1 MRSFASKVAS
11 IAAVS
16 ASLVF
21 GGCRYV
27 HVEKHGDGSWEAK
40 YYSYGLWSTLGK
52 LDVVVG
58 TNGIAK
64 LTLNDVNSDVSTN
77 HVRIVDAAG
86 SVVAEITGA
95 IVEAVVREPSESVR
109 EIKKD

>member
-1 MRSFASKVAS
+1 MRSCFC
-11 IAAVS
+11 
-16 ASLVF
+16 SLVAACALLA

-27 HVEKHGDGSWEAK
+27 NVEKHSDGSWEAR
-40 YYSYGLWSTLGK
+40 YYSYGLWSTLGQ

-64 LTLNDVNSDVSTN
+64 LTLNDLGSDVSTN
-77 HVRIVDAAG
+77 HVRIVDSAG
-86 SVVAEITGA
+86 KVVAEVTGA
-95 IVEAVVREPSESVR
+95 IVDAVIRQPTDEVR

>member
-1 MRSFASKVAS
+1 MRFCFR
-11 IAAVS
+11 
-16 ASLVF
+16 SLVAALALALC
-21 GGCRYV
+21 GCRYV
-27 HVEKHGDGSWEAK
+27 DVEKHSDGSWEAK
-40 YYSYGLWSTLGK
+40 YYSYGLWSTLGS

-77 HVRIVDAAG
+77 HVKIVDSAG
-86 SVVAEITGA
+86 KVVAEVTGA
-95 IVEAVVREPSESVR
+95 IVEAVVREPTESVR

>member
-1 MRSFASKVAS
+1 MRFCFC
-11 IAAVS
+11 
-16 ASLVF
+16 SLVALALAL

-27 HVEKHGDGSWEAK
+27 DVEKHSDGSWEAK
-40 YYSYGLWSTLGK
+40 YYSYGLWSTLGS

-77 HVRIVDAAG
+77 HVKIVDSAG
-86 SVVAEITGA
+86 KVVAEVTGA
-95 IVEAVVREPSESVR
+95 IVEAVVREPAESVR
-109 EIKKD
+109 EIKRD